1 MKILQS
7 KILLAILA
15 CLIVLVGIGGY
26 FYKENLAEKQRQA
39 EAKKYFTEEIDDET
53 KAVMKKN
60 QKLIEKA
67 FKEFDEK

>member
-39 EAKKYFTEEIDDET
+39 EAKKYFTEEIDDKT
-53 KAVMKKN
+53 KDIMSKYKKMREEA
-60 QKLIEKA
+60 L
-67 FKEFDEK
+67 KEDNK

>member
-26 FYKENLAEKQRQA
+26 FYKEA
-39 EAKKYFTEEIDDET
+39 EAKKQAEIQRKE
-53 KAVMKKN
+53 KHKKFEKDFH
-60 QKLIEKA
+60 KLWQ
-67 FKEFDEK
+67 